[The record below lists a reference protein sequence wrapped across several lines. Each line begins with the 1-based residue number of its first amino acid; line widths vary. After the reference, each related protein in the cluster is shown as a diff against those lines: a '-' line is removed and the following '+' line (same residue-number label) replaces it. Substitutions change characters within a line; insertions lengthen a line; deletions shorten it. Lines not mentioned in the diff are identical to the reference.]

1 MDQLMSI
8 KQSLWHFSEDILMK
22 KTHARTEFTDCE
34 TGVVTVQKGRGGKEV
49 RASVYVLILLVN
61 E

>member
-1 MDQLMSI
+1 
-8 KQSLWHFSEDILMK
+8 MK

-34 TGVVTVQKGRGGKEV
+34 TGVVTVQKGRGKKEV
-49 RASVYVLILLVN
+49 RASVYVLLLLVN